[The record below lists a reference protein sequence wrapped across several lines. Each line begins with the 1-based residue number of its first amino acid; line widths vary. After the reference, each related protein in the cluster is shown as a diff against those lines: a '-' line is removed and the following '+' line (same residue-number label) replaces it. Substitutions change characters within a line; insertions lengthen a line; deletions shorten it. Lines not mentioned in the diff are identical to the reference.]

1 MTTAIAQNFAMASLY
16 VGDLHPDVTEAML
29 FEKFSHAGPVL
40 SIRVCRDAV
49 TRRSLGYA
57 YVNYQQTPD
66 AERALDTMNFDPVF
80 GRPIR
85 IMWSQRDPSLRRSG
99 VGNVFIKN
107 LDKDIDHKAIYD
119 TFSNFGNILSCKVA
133 TDENGVSKGYGYVGK
148 FIPRAQR
155 MREIGETTRKFTNV
169 YVKNFDENFTDQCLV
184 DLFSKFGKIQSCVV
198 MKEDD
203 KSKGFGFVSFE
214 NPEDAEAAV
223 KEMNEYQL
231 PSGKKLY
238 VGRAQKKAERQAELK
253 RRYEMLKLER
263 IQQYEGVNLY
273 LKNLDDSVDDA
284 QLRKAFEKFGVIT
297 SAKVMTDEKG
307 QSKGFGFVC
316 FSSPDEATRAVS
328 EMNNQKL
335 GNKPLYVA
343 LAQRKEDR
351 KAQLASQLVQRVN
364 ALRFQTVGMGQMY
377 SGSGYFFPTMPQAGP
392 RAYLTALP
400 AGAPQV
406 RATPRWMSSP
416 TMGRGQAMPPNI
428 LTQYPQGLARPR
440 GPAIATAAVTTNVRP
455 QSGNPQLAR
464 TLTATQV
471 LPQPRYA
478 MDFRFSAAPAATT
491 RQQLTPAGPTIMIQQ
506 PRPGLAPVP
515 AAPAP
520 AAPPAFK
527 FPAAAAAAA
536 AARNITPAAQQFQAA
551 AQLQHGIM
559 VHGHEPLTSS
569 MLSSAPPQEQKQMLG
584 ERLFPLIMEIHKDLA
599 GKITGMLLEMDNGE
613 LLNMLESPD
622 LLNAKVTEAV
632 RVTIGGTMSHDDVN
646 RKTSVFLHQVALQF
660 LNSAPMLACDCYRKC
675 ATLRKKSSNRFAQKY
690 AQCDGCGALLIAG
703 ISGSFRKTMQIKLG
717 RRLLKI
723 RRRLQYNNSGGI
735 SKFES
740 SLLERW
746 NRRRGALVLQC
757 KFCSTLKR
765 LRWLKSDPD
774 LVLRWNSKRFTRVE
788 KKLSSAKRRKVA
800 CSKLQLLLKS
810 NDNNRPP
817 ASCDLSTFLNSV
829 GHSAAGPSAQ

>member
-133 TDENGVSKGYGYVGK
+133 TDENGVSKGYGFVHFETEESAQKAIDKINGMLLDGKKVYVGK

-231 PSGKKLY
+231 PSGRKLY

-478 MDFRFSAAPAATT
+478 TAPAATT

-632 RVTIGGTMSHDDVN
+632 R
-646 RKTSVFLHQVALQF
+646 
-660 LNSAPMLACDCYRKC
+660 
-675 ATLRKKSSNRFAQKY
+675 KSSNRFAEKY

-717 RRLLKI
+717 RRLLRI

-788 KKLSSAKRRKVA
+788 KKLSSAKRRRVA

>member
-133 TDENGVSKGYGYVGK
+133 TDENGVSKGYGFVHFETEESAQKAIDKINGMLLDGKKVYVGK

-231 PSGKKLY
+231 PSGRKLY

-478 MDFRFSAAPAATT
+478 TAPAATT

-536 AARNITPAAQQFQAA
+536 AARNITP
-551 AQLQHGIM
+551 HGIM

-632 RVTIGGTMSHDDVN
+632 R
-646 RKTSVFLHQVALQF
+646 
-660 LNSAPMLACDCYRKC
+660 
-675 ATLRKKSSNRFAQKY
+675 KSSNRFAEKY

-717 RRLLKI
+717 RRLLRI

-788 KKLSSAKRRKVA
+788 KKLSSAKRRRVA

>member
-133 TDENGVSKGYGYVGK
+133 TDENGVSKGYGFVHFETEESAQKAIDKINGMLLDGKKVYVGK

-169 YVKNFDENFTDQCLV
+169 YVKNFDESFTDQCLV

-478 MDFRFSAAPAATT
+478 TAPAATT

-622 LLNAKVTEAV
+622 LLNAK
-632 RVTIGGTMSHDDVN
+632 
-646 RKTSVFLHQVALQF
+646 
-660 LNSAPMLACDCYRKC
+660 
-675 ATLRKKSSNRFAQKY
+675 KSSNRFAQKY

-717 RRLLKI
+717 RRLLRI

>member
-133 TDENGVSKGYGYVGK
+133 TDENGVSKGYGFVHFETEESAQKAIDKINGMLLDGKKVYVGK

-231 PSGKKLY
+231 PSGRKLY

-478 MDFRFSAAPAATT
+478 TAPAATT

-622 LLNAKVTEAV
+622 LLNAK
-632 RVTIGGTMSHDDVN
+632 
-646 RKTSVFLHQVALQF
+646 
-660 LNSAPMLACDCYRKC
+660 
-675 ATLRKKSSNRFAQKY
+675 KSSNRFAEKY

-717 RRLLKI
+717 RRLLRI

-788 KKLSSAKRRKVA
+788 KKLSSAKRRRVA

>member
-169 YVKNFDENFTDQCLV
+169 YVKNFDESFTDQCLV

-478 MDFRFSAAPAATT
+478 TAPAATT

-622 LLNAKVTEAV
+622 LLNAK
-632 RVTIGGTMSHDDVN
+632 
-646 RKTSVFLHQVALQF
+646 
-660 LNSAPMLACDCYRKC
+660 
-675 ATLRKKSSNRFAQKY
+675 KSSNRFAQKY

-717 RRLLKI
+717 RRLLRI